1 LTNREVYKAVTGL
14 SRTVENIPSLE
25 GYLRSLWSLVSKE
38 CDVELTAEKF
48 VEWVTKAFVTTPP
61 PFQPEWLNR
70 KPLVPDAARFEAW
83 ENRILYQIDDLRRM
97 ADAGTL
103 DDESRYFGINS
114 PSGSR
119 WYNFDPLTYLE
130 CGVRG
135 ELGGYIEDEVIVL
148 IQPAEGE
155 SADSPVFEI
164 AEFTWD
170 NFIGILECGQM
181 YE

>member
-1 LTNREVYKAVTGL
+1 VTNREVYKAVTGL

-25 GYLRSLWSLVSKE
+25 AYLGSLWSLVSKE

-48 VEWVTKAFVTTPP
+48 VEWVTKAFVTAPP
-61 PFQPEWLNR
+61 PFQSEWSNGKSYLPE
-70 KPLVPDAARFEAW
+70 AAGFEAW
-83 ENRILYQIDDLRRM
+83 ENRILYQVADLHKM
-97 ADAGTL
+97 AEAGML

-135 ELGGYIEDEVIVL
+135 ELGGYVEDEVIVL

-164 AEFTWD
+164 VEFTWD
-170 NFIGILECGQM
+170 NFTAILECGQM